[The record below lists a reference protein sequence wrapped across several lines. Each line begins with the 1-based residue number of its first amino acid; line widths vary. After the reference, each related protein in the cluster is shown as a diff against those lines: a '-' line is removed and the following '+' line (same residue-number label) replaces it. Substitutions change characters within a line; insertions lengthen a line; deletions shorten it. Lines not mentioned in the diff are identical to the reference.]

1 MAADI
6 IESDR
11 AFHFLVTLD
20 EGGYVKVFVGMLSS
34 ASAGISE
41 CVKSGV
47 FNFH

>member
-1 MAADI
+1 MAYKI
-6 IESDR
+6 QER
-11 AFHFLVTLD
+11 LV